1 MFSHAFVDWDD
12 TVYNTVA
19 FKADIFNIFAKHGA
33 SEKDIIDTFRK
44 SLCTVAPHQYD
55 YTFEEHTQFLRE
67 LGYTLPN
74 TVEGELNALFA
85 KDYLF
90 PDTQMFLQFL
100 KNISDKVVLLSAG
113 DKKFQL
119 SKINDS
125 GISGI
130 FDEVIILSGN
140 KEKYLGENYNNNK
153 IFFVNDNLRE
163 NLSVKQEVPSAL
175 VITKLNAARYSEE
188 EADQIGVP
196 YFKTLSEI
204 KQYVEQQVK

>member
-1 MFSHAFVDWDD
+1 MFNHAFVDWDD

-19 FKADIFNIFAKHGA
+19 LKADIFDIFTKHGA
-33 SEKDIIDTFRK
+33 TEKDILDTFRK
-44 SLCTVAPHQYD
+44 SLCTIAPHQYD
-55 YTFEEHTQFLRE
+55 YTFEEHTQFLRDR
-67 LGYTLPN
+67 GYNLPN
-74 TVEGELNALFA
+74 TVEEELNSLFY

-90 PDTQMFLQFL
+90 SDTGMFLQFL
-100 KNISDKVVLLSAG
+100 KSISNKVILLSAG
-113 DKKFQL
+113 DKKFQM

-125 GISGI
+125 GIVDI
-130 FDEVIILSGN
+130 FDEVVVLSGG
-140 KEKYLGENYNNNK
+140 KEKYLGENYSNDK

-175 VITKLNAARYSEE
+175 VVTKLNAARYSEE
-188 EADQIGVP
+188 EAGAIGAP